1 MARRA
6 KTNPKRI
13 TTIHPADYRSSNT
26 VSMHCLAEVE
36 VSLFTACS
44 SVQPQANFIS
54 LFSNIRSNH
63 YAARFLTTKSSWCSS
78 PQSLCLPPQRARPQ
92 NEPNQSKSE
101 IMKISKPFVNEIDRH
116 FKIQKKRPC
125 NRPKADLMLRWTSLF
140 KKDQLDEIFT
150 KGYNI

>member
-36 VSLFTACS
+36 VLLFTACS
-44 SVQPQANFIS
+44 SLQPQTNSIS
-54 LFSNIRSNH
+54 LFSHIRSNH
-63 YAARFLTTKSSWCSS
+63 YVARLLTTKSSWCSS
-78 PQSLCLPPQRARPQ
+78 PQSPNLPLQRARPQ
-92 NEPNQSKSE
+92 NEANQSKSE
-101 IMKISKPFVNEIDRH
+101 IMKISKQFAVEIDRKL
-116 FKIQKKRPC
+116 KIQKKRPC

-140 KKDQLDEIFT
+140 KKDQIDEIFT
-150 KGYNI
+150 KSYNI